1 MGSRRLLLLLLLLLL
16 HVLTLIVRLGMGVA
30 AAHDTIWQHRLGEV
44 FCGRYSIDMLWNIT
58 DVRDVAASQRL
69 MAESPNAGN
78 GSRYI
83 NASPTDG
90 TGELTARELVESLQ
104 ALYPEAT
111 NIGGTKEMTPDR
123 PGPLAKTT
131 KAEVELGLRCYIV
144 NDTLKD
150 TIDTLDHFG
159 ALDEIRAKMAERQ
172 KL

>member
-1 MGSRRLLLLLLLLLL
+1 MLS
-16 HVLTLIVRLGMGVA
+16 VSLIQKVSLF
-30 AAHDTIWQHRLGEV
+30 Q
-44 FCGRYSIDMLWNIT
+44 
-58 DVRDVAASQRL
+58 VRDVAESQRL

-104 ALYPEAT
+104 ALFPDAE
-111 NIGGTKEMTPDR
+111 NIGGTKPMTEDR

-131 KAEVELGLRCYIV
+131 LAEVELGLRCHII

-150 TIDTLDHFG
+150 TIDTLDAFG
-159 ALDEIRAKMAERQ
+159 ALDEIRARMAE
-172 KL
+172 KASL